1 MGNVIAEALV
11 RFNKDAIMEIS
22 RGNLPE
28 ALAIFEQ
35 SLAVEEKLKLG
46 PELPKTLV
54 NIANIHMLM
63 GSFESASEKA
73 EMAIGE
79 FMKLGCREE
88 EEKARLLAGRIC
100 IRLNDLKKAYGHF
113 NLVAEKSKASDIKGE
128 AYLEMSGIR
137 FTDKDY
143 LKAQDQ
149 IGKAIAYFEHA
160 GRKDLL
166 KRAYLKRAEYFRSLK
181 KEDLARLDD
190 IRAKGL
196 ESNMDI

>member
-22 RGNLPE
+22 RGNLKE
-28 ALAIFEQ
+28 ALVIFEQ
-35 SLAVEEKLKLG
+35 SLSVEEKLKLG

-54 NIANIHMLM
+54 NIANIHLLM
-63 GSFESASEKA
+63 GNPESALENAEKA
-73 EMAIGE
+73 IEA

-88 EEKARLLAGRIC
+88 EEKARLLAGRVC
-100 IRLNDLKKAYGHF
+100 IRLKDLKKAYGYF
-113 NLVAEKSKASDIKGE
+113 SRTSEKSKESDIRGE
-128 AYLEMSGIR
+128 AYLEMSGIS
-137 FTDKDY
+137 FTMKDY

-166 KRAYLKRAEYFRSLK
+166 KTAYLKRSEYFRSLK
-181 KEDLARLDD
+181 KEDLARLDV

>member
-22 RGNLPE
+22 RGNFSH
-28 ALAIFEQ
+28 ALAIFEE
-35 SLAVEEKLKLG
+35 SLAIEEKLKLG
-46 PELPKTLV
+46 PELPKTLI

-63 GSFESASEKA
+63 GSFENALEKA
-73 EMAIGE
+73 EAAIGS
-79 FMKLGCREE
+79 FMKLGCKEE

-100 IRLNDLKKAYGHF
+100 IKLNDLKKAYGYF
-113 NLVAEKSKASDIKGE
+113 SQVAEKSKVSDIKGE
-128 AYLEMSGIR
+128 AYLEMSGIHFMDR
-137 FTDKDY
+137 DY

-160 GRKDLL
+160 ARKDLL
-166 KRAYLKRAEYFRSLK
+166 KIAYLKRAGYYRSLK

-190 IRAKGL
+190 MRAKGL
-196 ESNMDI
+196 DSNMDI

>member
-22 RGNLPE
+22 RGNLRE
-28 ALAIFEQ
+28 ALLIFEQ

-54 NIANIHMLM
+54 NISNIYLLM
-63 GSFESASEKA
+63 GNPKIALEYVEKA
-73 EMAIGE
+73 IEA

-88 EEKARLLAGRIC
+88 EEKARLLAGRVC
-100 IRLNDLKKAYGHF
+100 MRLDDLKKAYWHF
-113 NLVAEKSKASDIKGE
+113 NICAEKSKASDIKGE
-128 AYLEMSGIR
+128 AYLEMSGIS
-137 FTDKDY
+137 FIGKDY

-149 IGKAIAYFEHA
+149 IGKAIAYFGHS

-166 KRAYLKRAEYFRSLK
+166 KTAYLKRSGYFSSLK
-181 KEDLARLDD
+181 KEDLARLDV

-196 ESNMDI
+196 DSNMDI